1 MPIAMCI
8 SKGQITLHW
17 PFCAVFGFEVNVPV
31 RSLAQDDVKEAAA
44 LRGRLKTIGPPA
56 GYVL

>member
-44 LRGRLKTIGPPA
+44 AKRL
-56 GYVL
+56 LERD